1 VIGNVIREDGTP
13 LTGATVHA
21 FSDAEEGCE
30 SLDIEFG
37 VAVTEA
43 DGSFGL
49 DLATGI
55 VQERVCVLVFA
66 RPPAG
71 VALGVSDTVLLVMD
85 FRAEPAVDSAEVQ
98 LVLGAE

>member
-1 VIGNVIREDGTP
+1 MIREDGTP

-30 SLDIEFG
+30 SLDLEFG

-43 DGSFGL
+43 DGVFRLG
-49 DLATGI
+49 LATGI
-55 VQERVCVLVFA
+55 VQEGVCVLVFA
-66 RPPAG
+66 QHPEGA
-71 VALGVSDTVLLVMD
+71 ALGVSDTVLLVMD
-85 FRAEPAVDSAEVQ
+85 FRDEPTVNSAEVQ